1 MSASGRRLIV
11 VVAAARPAWRYMA
24 VALALLAAAIL
35 VIVMLGNDR
44 RSFALQV
51 QTHGM
56 TIEFLGALARP
67 WSLDEAIL
75 CLRRPRQS
83 SPAEPGSAQS
93 FCDSRLYDEKRLTSA
108 IVEWPDGVAIG
119 ISHLPGGPGM
129 EIDILPRLDGGEATR
144 LRIEGMDV
152 PVHSR
157 LIIPAESWEVIGEIP
172 FSGLVTFGGAVES
185 SVGDHLVAG
194 RFEAREAPAFRR
206 SPVAVTEGTF
216 FTGDVVRL
224 SGPGRLDRVAT
235 GFMTPTHGDEKGN
248 GFEVI
253 AYSGLGDSA
262 LEIARPGV
270 APSVIRPSWSD
281 RALHDPVVLGATALL
296 AFLLASVEVFRGI
309 AGLWRWCRPKA

>member
-1 MSASGRRLIV
+1 ML
-11 VVAAARPAWRYMA
+11 AALRPAWRHLA
-24 VALALLAAAIL
+24 VALGLLSATIL

-67 WSLDEAIL
+67 WPLDEVVL
-75 CLRRPRQS
+75 CLRRPRQAA
-83 SPAEPGSAQS
+83 AEARSGQP

-108 IVEWPDGVAIG
+108 VVEWPDGVAIG
-119 ISHLPGGPGM
+119 ITHLAGGPGM
-129 EIDILPRLDGGEATR
+129 EIDILPRADGGEATR
-144 LRIEGMDV
+144 LRIEGVEV

-157 LIIPAESWEVIGEIP
+157 LIIPADSWDVIGEIP
-172 FSGLVTFGGAVES
+172 FSGFVTFGGAVES

-262 LEIARPGV
+262 LEITRPGV
-270 APSVIRPSWSD
+270 APSIIRPSWSD

-309 AGLWRWCRPKA
+309 AGLWHWCRRL